1 MSRFMSRLPNVFVG
15 ASIAAFAS
23 AGLALGM
30 ASTAGADPI
39 PGPPPNPTNPA
50 ALLGQAAAGF
60 GNAPAAA
67 PVAPVA
73 PAAIAAPAPALPAI
87 TPAAPAVA
95 PVPGVAPAAPA
106 APAVLPP
113 AAAQALSPAA
123 APALTPAAA
132 QALTPAAAQALS
144 PASVPATSSL
154 PGVGQIPG
162 ADGVTQTVDLW
173 ATNLPKLLPAGV
185 QQTLIPPALVNGIPA
200 AAAAP
205 VAGLPAATAPGV
217 GMVPSAPMFAALP

>member
-23 AGLALGM
+23 AGLALGI

-132 QALTPAAAQALS
+132 QALS

>member
-1 MSRFMSRLPNVFVG
+1 MSRLPNVFVG

-67 PVAPVA
+67 PVAPAA

-95 PVPGVAPAAPA
+95 PAPGVAPAAPA
-106 APAVLPP
+106 APA
-113 AAAQALSPAA
+113 AAQALN
-123 APALTPAAA
+123 PAAA

-144 PASVPATSSL
+144 PASVPATSNL